1 MTTPTPLTDGQHQL
15 GSVLIGAGTNV
26 LIATI
31 EGLGQ
36 PPLRSS
42 DVEPPG
48 EDGLWLGTDYYS
60 GRTLRID
67 AGIRQAGDW
76 QGVLDTLS
84 ALLDDS
90 DTPTV
95 RGQGGTT
102 LDLRLKFPGRD
113 ARVIRGRLRKLD
125 PDVSQSIHGWVPLDI
140 EFQAQDHLFYADA
153 PGTTSMP
160 LGSLTAGGVT
170 FPLVFPFTIAGDPSA
185 VGRPGFLEV
194 AGTAP
199 TWPVLRVAGPCAN
212 PTITHVASG
221 RTLTVQT
228 TLAAGEWVEIDTRP
242 GWRTVLRENGG
253 SVPLAPTSRIDQF
266 VLSPGLNEI
275 HWSATDPTLTST
287 LAVTWWPAYKA
298 L

>member
-26 LIATI
+26 LIAAI